1 LPTKY
6 SQKQRMPR
14 TAVETE
20 DLVMLCICD
29 YSGQVRGKGFPASE
43 LPARLKS
50 GVCFGS
56 WFATISKKLSVSF
69 DEYSPGPKIPRWLV
83 EHSSC
88 YSQDT

>member
-1 LPTKY
+1 MPTKY

-50 GVCFGS
+50 GMGLAPTNLMINAFGE
-56 WFATISKKLSVSF
+56 IG
-69 DEYSPGPKIPRWLV
+69 DSPWGPRG
-83 EHSSC
+83 E
-88 YSQDT
+88 

>member
-1 LPTKY
+1 MPTKY

-50 GVCFGS
+50 GMGLAPTNLMINPLERLEIV
-56 WFATISKKLSVSF
+56 
-69 DEYSPGPKIPRWLV
+69 PGGRV
-83 EHSSC
+83 AS
-88 YSQDT
+88 

>member
-1 LPTKY
+1 MPTKY

-50 GVCFGS
+50 GMGLAPTNLMINAFGEIES
-56 WFATISKKLSVSF
+56 
-69 DEYSPGPKIPRWLV
+69 SPWGAAR
-83 EHSSC
+83 
-88 YSQDT
+88 